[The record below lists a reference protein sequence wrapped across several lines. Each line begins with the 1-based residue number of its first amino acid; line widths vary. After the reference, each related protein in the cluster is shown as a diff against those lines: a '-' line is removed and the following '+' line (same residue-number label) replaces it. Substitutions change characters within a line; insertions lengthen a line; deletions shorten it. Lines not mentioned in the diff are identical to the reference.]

1 MELLLKELLDVLAK
15 LPQEIRSRLVSG
27 QNVDRARAQL
37 ALRKSRLAVPL
48 IPLIEKLNIATQG
61 GSMRWFVNTAT
72 FLDANTIAT
81 WLIERAA
88 FIGASDAVS
97 ELTAYST
104 AETFLAREILVLDGV
119 TVDEPIELTSGTHLQ
134 PLASLQQTEFRD
146 QFNEGAPWQPPRN
159 RAALVRTFDH
169 PVVLQHADTA
179 APKSLLDLAKDPGL
193 HDVARIFTLMK
204 GVAPV
209 IVAQWWEH
217 EPSLPSRT
225 PTTGAHFTAGFEST
239 FHASLIDSEAA
250 EHLKEWIRLARDAP
264 SSLWSVLRV
273 VLDRLNAAKRR
284 RAVVDRSIELGIA
297 AEALFLRYAGED
309 QSELSFRLATRAAWL
324 LGPSRAER
332 ARVYDLFRAI
342 YEARSEAVHN
352 GEVPNVVKKFDV
364 IEMLSRGCE
373 AMELAIIITLR
384 RPGEDLR
391 HVHLGQDSA

>member
-27 QNVDRARAQL
+27 QSVDRAHAQL

-48 IPLIEKLNIATQG
+48 IPLIERWNIATQD
-61 GSMRWFVNTAT
+61 GSMQWFVNTAT
-72 FLDANTIAT
+72 SFDADIIAT

-104 AETFLAREILVLDGV
+104 SETFLAREILVLDGV
-119 TVDEPIELTSGTHLQ
+119 TVDEPIELTSRTHLQ

-146 QFNEGAPWQPPRN
+146 QFNEGAPWQRPRK

-169 PVVLQHADTA
+169 PVVIQHADSPG
-179 APKSLLDLAKDPGL
+179 PKSLLDLAQNPDL
-193 HDVARIFTLMK
+193 HDVTRIFTLLK

-209 IVAQWWEH
+209 IVAKWWEH
-217 EPSLPSRT
+217 DPSVPSLA
-225 PTTGAHFTAGFEST
+225 PTTGAGSTAGFEST
-239 FHASLIDSEAA
+239 FHASPIDSEAA
-250 EHLKEWIRLARDAP
+250 EHLKEWIRLARVVP
-264 SSLWSVLRV
+264 SSLRSVLRV

-284 RAVVDRSIELGIA
+284 SEVVNRSIELGIA

-324 LGPSRAER
+324 LGHSRAER
-332 ARVYDLFRAI
+332 TRVYDLFRAI
-342 YEARSEAVHN
+342 YEARSKAVHN

-373 AMELAIIITLR
+373 EMELAIIITLR

-391 HVHLGQDSA
+391 HVHLGQDST